1 MSQAVNKP
9 PFEARIGR
17 CAVTVNGS
25 AKQSG
30 RESLFAPILNRIA
43 E

>member
-1 MSQAVNKP
+1 MSQTVNRP
-9 PFEARIGR
+9 PVKAQIGC
-17 CAVTVNGS
+17 CAVTVNGN